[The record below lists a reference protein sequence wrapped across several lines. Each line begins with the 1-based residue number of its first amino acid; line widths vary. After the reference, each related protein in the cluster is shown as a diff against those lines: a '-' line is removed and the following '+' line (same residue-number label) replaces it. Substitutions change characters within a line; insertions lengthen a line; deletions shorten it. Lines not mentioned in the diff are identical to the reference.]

1 MIRDSTRFEF
11 PRRRVIHRLAVPF
24 PSLLLFSGHRIM
36 EMRLA
41 PILILYYFPAE
52 FSRHLYD
59 NAKANKKIFPSP
71 RPEEKDPCGLLA
83 LRRVLALFSRLRVPS
98 RSQTEPRQPSLLP
111 IVSPLEYASSVSRVD
126 LVSPPSIFF
135 AAPPITE
142 TDDTLAPP
150 LPAAPSIFA
159 SANSDIRIFLSMR
172 SPRISLFINHAGFT
186 KIANLRPN
194 VRAKRRKT

>member
-1 MIRDSTRFEF
+1 MIM
-11 PRRRVIHRLAVPF
+11 RRRTRKFSHLPGQKRRILAAFWRCGASLHYSPASAF
-24 PSLLLFSGHRIM
+24 HHAPKPSL
-36 EMRLA
+36 
-41 PILILYYFPAE
+41 
-52 FSRHLYD
+52 
-59 NAKANKKIFPSP
+59 ANPLS
-71 RPEEKDPCGLLA
+71 
-83 LRRVLALFSRLRVPS
+83 
-98 RSQTEPRQPSLLP
+98 LP

>member
-1 MIRDSTRFEF
+1 MIM
-11 PRRRVIHRLAVPF
+11 RRRTRKFSHLSGQRRILAAFWRCGASLHYSPASAF
-24 PSLLLFSGHRIM
+24 HHAPKPSL
-36 EMRLA
+36 
-41 PILILYYFPAE
+41 
-52 FSRHLYD
+52 
-59 NAKANKKIFPSP
+59 ANPLSSP
-71 RPEEKDPCGLLA
+71 L
-83 LRRVLALFSRLRVPS
+83 
-98 RSQTEPRQPSLLP
+98 SLL
-111 IVSPLEYASSVSRVD
+111 SNTRRRYRASIQF
-126 LVSPPSIFF
+126 SIFF